1 MTLLTLKNLSI
12 SHHNTPLLAS
22 VSLAI
27 EHGDKIG
34 LIGAS
39 GAGKSVLSLAMMGLL
54 PPNFQISGT
63 MQINGEAVDLTDDAI
78 MRYHRGTDLAI
89 IFQDPRLA
97 LNPIKPVAAQIAE
110 AAELALGVSRMI
122 ANDMA
127 LESLARVGLDPG
139 IIAPDSLPDML
150 SGGQCQ
156 RVMIAMAIIGK
167 PKLLIADEPTTSLDT
182 VTQAEILALLK
193 QLADEDH
200 MALLMISHD
209 LAILAQTVDQMHV
222 LDQGKLVDHAASP
235 PFAKTLTHR
244 QSQQLIEASRL
255 DIAPPPVASDPNH
268 RADQDIILAADHIS
282 VTYASG
288 FNVFGIADR
297 NKPILRDIS
306 LTLRR
311 GECLGLVG
319 TSGAG
324 KSTLTRVLLGLERP
338 QQGKVMLAGDVVDPK
353 RMTSAMQRRISAV
366 FQDPNSAFN
375 PRHSVRRIIA
385 EPLGLLN
392 NNMPQSMPQSMT
404 DQAIT
409 EKVARALESVG
420 LTADMMHRY
429 IHAFS
434 GGQRQRIAI
443 ARALITNP
451 EVILFDEATASLDT
465 LIRKQILAL
474 ISDLVAANNLSA
486 VFISHDLAVIR
497 AICHRVMVLEDGQCV
512 ESGETEHIFHNPQH
526 AATRR
531 LLHAIPTS
539 MT

>member
-1 MTLLTLKNLSI
+1 MTLLALKNLSI
-12 SHHNTPLLAS
+12 SHHDTPLLAS

-39 GAGKSVLSLAMMGLL
+39 GAGKSLLSLAMMGLL

-63 MQINGEAVDLTDDAI
+63 MLINGEAVDLTDDAI
-78 MRYHRGTDLAI
+78 MRYRRGTDIAM

-110 AAELALGVSRMI
+110 AAELALGVSRVV
-122 ANDMA
+122 ADDMA
-127 LESLARVGLDPG
+127 LDSLTRVGLDPE

-156 RVMIAMAIIGK
+156 RVMIAMAIIGS

-193 QLADEDH
+193 QLADEDD
-200 MALLMISHD
+200 MALFMISHD
-209 LAILAQTVDQMHV
+209 LAILAQTVDQIHV

-235 PFAKTLTHR
+235 PFAKTLTHH

-255 DIAPPPVASDPNH
+255 DIAPPPVATDPNH
-268 RADQDIILAADHIS
+268 QAGQDIILAAAQIS

-297 NKPILRDIS
+297 NKPILRDVS

-324 KSTLTRVLLGLERP
+324 KSTLTRMLLGLERP
-338 QQGKVMLAGDVVDPK
+338 QQGEVMLAGDVVDPK
-353 RMTSAMQRRISAV
+353 RMTTAMRRRISAV
-366 FQDPNSAFN
+366 FQDPYSAFN

-392 NNMPQSMPQSMT
+392 RNMDQNMT

-409 EKVARALESVG
+409 EKVAHALELVG
-420 LTADMMHRY
+420 LAADMMHRY

-497 AICHRVMVLEDGQCV
+497 AICHRVMVLDDGQCV
-512 ESGETEHIFHNPQH
+512 ESGETEHIFHDPQH

-531 LLHAIPTS
+531 LLNAIPNS